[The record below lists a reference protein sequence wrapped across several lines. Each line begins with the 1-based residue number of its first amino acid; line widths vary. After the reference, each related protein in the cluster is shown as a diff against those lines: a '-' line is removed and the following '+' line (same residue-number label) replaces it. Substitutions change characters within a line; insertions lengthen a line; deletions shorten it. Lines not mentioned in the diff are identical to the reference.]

1 MDLSNIKVP
10 GMEHD
15 ELERLYKL
23 GAAQKL
29 VDDMTMEVEKYTKL
43 LQLAKADQIEIVKQN
58 TNYYSE
64 FLFLIPSA
72 KEYLSIINGE
82 KKVHKGSDEYKSA
95 KYMFDLLTKKLSED
109 VFKTDVTIVEII
121 SGGLESYYNEI
132 KFIIPD
138 NNYSFTFTVPNP
150 EKIHFTN
157 FDNCFKGKLAFGYY
171 EPDKDWVHN
180 IEYTSYRVADITDA
194 FSEFINKMEI

>member
-1 MDLSNIKVP
+1 MDLNRYTVP
-10 GMEHD
+10 GMEH
-15 ELERLYKL
+15 EEFERIYKL

-29 VDDMTMEVEKYTKL
+29 VDDMTAEVEKYTKL
-43 LQLAKADQIEIVKQN
+43 LQLAKADQIEVVKCN

-72 KEYLSIINGE
+72 KEYLLITGGE
-82 KKVHKGSDEYKSA
+82 KKFRKNSDEYKSA

-109 VFKTDVTIVEII
+109 VFKAPVTIVEIV
-121 SGGLESYYNEI
+121 SGGYESYYHEI
-132 KFIIPD
+132 EFTVPD
-138 NNYSFTFTVPNP
+138 NNYLFTFTVPNP

-171 EPDKDWVHN
+171 EPDKDWVYN
-180 IEYTSYRVADITDA
+180 IEYTSYRVEDITNA
-194 FSEFINKMEI
+194 FSEFINKMEV

>member
-1 MDLSNIKVP
+1 MDLTNIRVP

-29 VDDMTMEVEKYTKL
+29 VDDMTAEVEKYTKL
-43 LQLAKADQIEIVKQN
+43 LELAKADQIEVVKDN

-72 KEYLSIINGE
+72 KEYLLITSGE
-82 KKVHKGSDEYKSA
+82 KKVRKNSDEYKSA

-109 VFKTDVTIVEII
+109 VFKTPVTITEIVSAGYENYYHEVE
-121 SGGLESYYNEI
+121 
-132 KFIIPD
+132 FTIPD
-138 NNYSFTFTVPNP
+138 NNYLFTFTIPNP

-157 FDNCFKGKLAFGYY
+157 FDICFKGKLAFGYY
-171 EPDKDWVHN
+171 EPDKDYVHN
-180 IEYTSYRVADITDA
+180 IEYTSYRVADITKA
-194 FSEFINKMEI
+194 FETFINKEI